1 MIGSAS
7 GVLSVAN
14 SDFSWS
20 HRSACNQS
28 FPECLLSLSLSATY
42 QVFTVTFLSRRTS
55 KVFTAIPLQLVFT
68 PVSSLG
74 LPAYHLQSLQ
84 RSKARSGSTWH
95 WHSTDT
101 NHLLGPLLTHLSKVT
116 ESHQLPGREPTPG
129 SRGLD
134 IHWPPYSKVAAW
146 PAS

>member
-1 MIGSAS
+1 MIGSPS
-7 GVLSVAN
+7 GVPSVAN

-20 HRSACNQS
+20 QRSACNQS

-42 QVFTVTFLSRRTS
+42 QVFTVTLLSRRTS
-55 KVFTAIPLQLVFT
+55 KVFTAIPFQLVL
-68 PVSSLG
+68 LG
-74 LPAYHLQSLQ
+74 YLPTT
-84 RSKARSGSTWH
+84 SKAFSVVRQGAAPPG
-95 WHSTDT
+95 TDIQQT
-101 NHLLGPLLTHLSKVT
+101 QTIFGTSAYPPLKVT

-134 IHWPPYSKVAAW
+134 ICWPPYSKVAAW